1 MSEGGSRARV
11 DMTPQNMS
19 EIPMEPVAAVTP
31 DTGFQVVNHSV
42 PRRDG
47 FAKVTGQATFT
58 SDITLPD
65 MTYAK
70 ILRSPVAHA
79 RLVAIDTANA
89 LARPGV
95 VAVLCGT
102 DLGGLANAYY
112 GHAVEDHPV
121 LAIDKVRYVGEA
133 VAAVIAVDER
143 TAQLALDDVIVE
155 YDELASVMTPEVAL
169 RDGAPLLHERD
180 LAGGAFRGFEDESR
194 AGKGSNI
201 CEEAHIGWGDV
212 DAAFAAAAFVAEDD
226 YFYPMAYAYAMEP
239 YVAVADV
246 TVRGATVYSSA
257 QHPYMVRHDLAHVLG
272 FPLASVRVIVPYVG
286 GGYGSKSYTK
296 IEPLAAACSWWAR
309 RPVKLQLSVEEAIL
323 TTRGDDAAVRI
334 RTAAD
339 ADGRITARQ
348 ATIYLNTGAYA
359 ENSPQVCKKAANRIV
374 GPYPIP
380 NVKID
385 AYAVYTNTCP
395 ASSFRGFGASLV
407 TFAAESQ
414 IDELAARFGEDAL
427 LFRLRNVAAEGTRFM
442 PKLRGID
449 ADMKGN
455 LQKLAE
461 ALDWSAPPKPGRGKG
476 VAVSASDAG
485 AHPVTTAAVRLHG
498 DGSVTVLTGST
509 EIGQGSETVL
519 AQIAAEEFGI
529 PPDAVQ
535 VVASDTGVTPFER
548 STGASRTTTLMG
560 RAVMESCRDAIDQI
574 RVMVAGELGCS
585 PSDIDVER
593 GGLRHGE
600 RAIPWADAL
609 TIYFGMPDCEVI
621 GRAYLRQADDL
632 AELPP
637 FWEIG
642 CAGVEIA
649 VDEETGEIDITRL
662 ATVGDV
668 GFAINP
674 ATTEGQD
681 LGAAVMGLGA
691 GLFEELIYDGEQ
703 LANGSLLGYR
713 VPRFS
718 DVPQD
723 VRLMLTQD
731 RNGVGPYGAKG
742 GGEGSLNPMAAS
754 VANALYR
761 ATGVRVRRAPLTP
774 ERVWRALQD
783 QQTPNATAT
792 TEE

>member
-1 MSEGGSRARV
+1 MPDRDAARV

-19 EIPMEPVAAVTP
+19 EIPVEPVAPVEP
-31 DTGFQVVNHSV
+31 DTGFDVVNHSV

-47 FAKVTGQATFT
+47 VSKVTGQAMFA
-58 SDITLPD
+58 SDMSLPD
-65 MTYAK
+65 MAYAK

-79 RLVAIDTANA
+79 RIVSIDTETARN
-89 LARPGV
+89 RPGV
-95 VAVLCGT
+95 VAVMTGD
-102 DLGGLANAYY
+102 DLSGLASAFY
-112 GHAVEDHPV
+112 GHAVEDKPI
-121 LAIDKVRYVGEA
+121 LAIGKVRYVGEP
-133 VAAVIAVDER
+133 VVAVIAEDER
-143 TAQLALDDVIVE
+143 TAQLALDDIVVE
-155 YDELASVMTPEVAL
+155 YEELETVMTPEAAL
-169 RDGAPLLHERD
+169 RDGAPLLHEGA
-180 LAGGAFRGFEDESR
+180 LKGGAHRGFEEDSS
-194 AGKGSNI
+194 AGKGSNV

-212 DAAFAAAAFVAEDD
+212 DAAFAVAAFIAEGD
-226 YFYPMAYAYAMEP
+226 YHYPMAYAYAMEP

-246 TVRGATVYSSA
+246 TPRGLTVYASA
-257 QHPYMVRHDLAHVLG
+257 QHPYMVRHDLAHVFGL
-272 FPLASVRVIVPYVG
+272 PLSSVRVIVPYVG

-296 IEPLAAACSWWAR
+296 IEPLTAACSWWAR
-309 RPVKLQLSVEEAIL
+309 RPVKLQLSVEETIL
-323 TTRGDDAAVRI
+323 TTRGDDAQVHI
-334 RTAAD
+334 RTATD
-339 ADGRITARQ
+339 AAGKITARQ
-348 ATIYLNTGAYA
+348 ATIFLNTGAYA

-380 NVKID
+380 NVKVD

-414 IDELAARFGEDAL
+414 IDELAEQFGEDAL
-427 LFRLRNVAAEGTRFM
+427 AFRQRNVAPEGTRFM

-449 ADMKGN
+449 ADMRGN
-455 LQKLAE
+455 LEKLGR
-461 ALDWSAPPKPGRGKG
+461 ALDWDAPAQPGRGKG
-476 VAVSASDAG
+476 LAVSASDAG
-485 AHPVTTAAVRLHG
+485 AHPVTTAAIRLHG
-498 DGSVTVLTGST
+498 DGSVTILTGST
-509 EIGQGSETVL
+509 ELGQGSQTVL

-529 PPDAVQ
+529 PLEAVN

-560 RAVMESCRDAIDQI
+560 RAVMEACRDAIAQV
-574 RVMVAGELGCS
+574 RSMVAGELGVA
-585 PSDIDVER
+585 PDEIEVQR
-593 GGLRHGE
+593 GGVRHGD
-600 RAIPWADAL
+600 RAIPWSEAL
-609 TIYFGMPDCEVI
+609 TMYFGMPDCEI
-621 GRAYLRQADDL
+621 LGRAYLRKAGDL

-642 CAGVEIA
+642 CAGVEID
-649 VDEETGEIDITRL
+649 VDEETGVIGLTRI

-668 GFAINP
+668 GLAINP

-681 LGAAVMGLGA
+681 LGAATMGLGA

-718 DVPQD
+718 DIPAD
-723 VRLMLTQD
+723 VRLLLTQD

-761 ATGVRVRRAPLTP
+761 ATGARVREAPLTP
-774 ERVWRALQD
+774 ERVWDALQAHRNGTTTAED
-783 QQTPNATAT
+783 Q
-792 TEE
+792 

>member
-1 MSEGGSRARV
+1 MSDGGSAVRV
-11 DMTPQNMS
+11 DMMPQNMS
-19 EIPMEPVAAVTP
+19 EIPVVPVAPVTE
-31 DTGFQVVNHSV
+31 DTGFEVVNHSV

-47 FAKVTGQATFT
+47 VAKVTGQATFT
-58 SDITLPD
+58 SDIILPE

-79 RLVAIDTANA
+79 RIGSIDTSAA
-89 LARPGV
+89 LERPGV
-95 VAVLCGT
+95 VAVLTGA
-102 DLGGLANAYY
+102 DLAGLPHAYY
-112 GHAVEDHPV
+112 GHAVEDHPI
-121 LAIDKVRYVGEA
+121 LAIGKVRYVGEA

-143 TAQLALDDVIVE
+143 TAQLALDDIIVE
-155 YDELASVMTPEVAL
+155 YDELDAVMTPDAAL
-169 RDGAPLLHERD
+169 RAGAPLLHERD
-180 LAGGAFRGFEDESR
+180 LAGGAFRGFEDESG
-194 AGKGSNI
+194 AGKGSNL

-212 DAAFAAAAFVAEDD
+212 DAAFAAAAYIAEAD
-226 YFYPMAYAYAMEP
+226 YHYPMAYAYAMEP
-239 YVAVADV
+239 YVAIADV
-246 TVRGATVYSSA
+246 TPRGATVYSSA
-257 QHPYMVRHDLAHVLG
+257 QHPYMVRHDLRHVLG
-272 FPLASVRVIVPYVG
+272 LPLARIRVIVPYVG

-296 IEPLAAACSWWAR
+296 IEPLAAACSWWAA

-323 TTRGDDAAVRI
+323 TTRGDDAAVHI

-339 ADGRITARQ
+339 AEGRIIARQ
-348 ATIYLNTGAYA
+348 ATIYLNSGAYA
-359 ENSPQVCKKAANRIV
+359 ENSPLVCKKAANRIV
-374 GPYPIP
+374 GPYAIP

-385 AYAVYTNTCP
+385 AYSVYTNTCP

-414 IDELAARFGEDAL
+414 IDELAAQVGEDAL
-427 LFRLRNVAAEGTRFM
+427 AFRQRNVAPEGTRFF
-442 PKLRGID
+442 PKLRALD
-449 ADMKGN
+449 ANLRGD
-455 LQKLAE
+455 LQKLGA
-461 ALDWSAPPKPGRGKG
+461 ALDWDAPAAPGRGRG
-476 VAVSASDAG
+476 LAISASDAG
-485 AHPVTTAAVRLHG
+485 AHPVTTAAVRLLG

-519 AQIAAEEFGI
+519 AQIAAEEFGV
-529 PPDAVQ
+529 PLDAVQ

-560 RAVMESCRDAIDQI
+560 RAVMQACRDAIDQV
-574 RVMVAGELGCS
+574 RTMVAGELGVA
-585 PSDIDVER
+585 PDDIDVER
-593 GGLRHGE
+593 GGLRHDG
-600 RAIPWADAL
+600 RSIPWSEAL
-609 TIYFGMPDCEVI
+609 TLYFGLPDCEII
-621 GRAYLRQADDL
+621 GRAYLRKAGDL

-649 VDEETGEIDITRL
+649 VDEETGVIDITRL

-691 GLFEELIYDGEQ
+691 GLFEELLYDGEQ
-703 LANGSLLGYR
+703 LANGSMIAYR

-718 DVPQD
+718 DVPRD
-723 VRLMLTQD
+723 TRLMLTQD

-761 ATGVRVRRAPLTP
+761 ATGARVRQAPLTP
-774 ERVWRALQD
+774 ERVWQALQEA
-783 QQTPNATAT
+783 NA
-792 TEE
+792 ER

>member
-1 MSEGGSRARV
+1 MTDVRDASRVVTAAQAVSEGV
-11 DMTPQNMS
+11 EQ
-19 EIPMEPVAAVTP
+19 AAH
-31 DTGFQVVNHSV
+31 DDSQAGFQVVNHSV

-47 FAKVTGQATFT
+47 IAKVTGRAEFT
-58 SDITLPD
+58 SDITLPN
-65 MTYAK
+65 MAYAK

-79 RLVAIDTANA
+79 RILAIDSSLA
-89 LARPGV
+89 LRREGV
-95 VAVLCGT
+95 VAVLSGA
-102 DLGGLANAYY
+102 DLGGLAHAYY
-112 GHAVEDHPV
+112 GHAVADHPV
-121 LAIDKVRYVGEA
+121 LAIEKVRYVGEA

-143 TAQLALDDVIVE
+143 TAQLALDDIIVD
-155 YDELASVMTPEVAL
+155 YDELNVVMTPAEAL
-169 RDGAPLLHERD
+169 RDGAPLLHGRTF
-180 LAGGAFRGFEDESR
+180 ASGAFRGFEDEIS
-194 AGKGSNI
+194 AGKRSNI
-201 CEEAHIGWGDV
+201 CEEAHVAWGDV
-212 DAAFAAAAFVAEDD
+212 DAAFAGAAYVAEGD
-226 YFYPMAYAYAMEP
+226 YAYPMAYAYAMEP
-239 YVAVADV
+239 YVAIADV
-246 TVRGATVYSSA
+246 TAREVTVYSSA
-257 QHPYMVRHDLAHVLG
+257 QHPYMVRHDLAHVFGL
-272 FPLASVRVIVPYVG
+272 PLANVRVIVPYVG

-323 TTRGDDAAVRI
+323 TTRGDDAAVHM
-334 RTAAD
+334 RTATD
-339 ADGRITARQ
+339 AEGRIIARQ

-359 ENSPQVCKKAANRIV
+359 ENSPLVCKKAANRII
-374 GPYPIP
+374 GPYAIP

-385 AYAVYTNTCP
+385 AYAIYTNTCP

-414 IDELAARFGEDAL
+414 VDELAEQLGEDAL
-427 LFRLRNVAAEGTRFM
+427 RFRQRNVAPEGVRIN
-442 PKLRGID
+442 PKLRALD
-449 ADMKGN
+449 ADIGSD
-455 LQKLAE
+455 LEKLAH
-461 ALDWSAPPKPGRGKG
+461 ALDWTSTPPAGRGRG
-476 VAVSASDAG
+476 VAISASDAG
-485 AHPVTTAAVRLHG
+485 AHPVTTAGVRLHG
-498 DGSVTVLTGST
+498 DGSATVLTGST

-529 PPDAVQ
+529 AFDAVR
-535 VVASDTGVTPFER
+535 VLASDTGVTPFER

-560 RAVMESCRDAIDQI
+560 RAVMQACRDTIDQV
-574 RVMVAGELGCS
+574 RAMVAGELS
-585 PSDIDVER
+585 VPVEDIKVER
-593 GGLRHGE
+593 GGLRHNE
-600 RAIPWADAL
+600 RRFSWSEAL
-609 TIYFGMPDCEVI
+609 ALYFGMPDCEVQ

-649 VDEETGEIDITRL
+649 VDEETGVITVTRL

-668 GFAINP
+668 GLAINP

-703 LANGSLLGYR
+703 LANGSLISYR

-718 DVPQD
+718 DVPSD

-761 ATGVRVRRAPLTP
+761 AAGVRIRRAPLTP
-774 ERVWRALQD
+774 EVVWQALQESRK
-783 QQTPNATAT
+783 QQDSV
-792 TEE
+792 EER